1 MLLLNISLRNGI
13 KFRTLD
19 KECKIRLE
27 ISQDHVETPS
37 HVTIRN
43 WTLKVGYYEL
53 TRDKKKSSDWIILLD
68 HSIQFGKEKIFVVL
82 GIRESHFLKLNR
94 PLRYTDLTTLIIKPA
109 KTWNGIIVSCELKK
123 LQKEIGTIKYAVGD
137 YGSDIKKGLKLT
149 GIPHMH
155 DLSHLMSLLIE
166 KIYDKDEKY
175 EELKQMMSLMR
186 VKFIQ
191 TDIASIVPPKSRK
204 KSEYQSFD
212 KIIKWANK
220 SLNLVNTTLKDAK
233 KRKEL
238 ENEFDAK
245 TLARIEEELSWINT
259 YKELIKELSEI
270 NKAVKEIERQIKHK
284 GFSMESIKNSKKSLQ
299 KLKSKNG
306 KAIKTQLLEK
316 LHEQYK
322 LLPDVDVI
330 LFSSDILESVFGKY
344 KNRVSEN
351 PMASVTNLM
360 LIIAAFTCDLTEE
373 KVKECI
379 ECVKISDIKKW
390 SEEEI
395 GISLHKQRS
404 LLLSA

>member
-1 MLLLNISLRNGI
+1 
-13 KFRTLD
+13 
-19 KECKIRLE
+19 
-27 ISQDHVETPS
+27 
-37 HVTIRN
+37 VTIRN